1 MSPAC
6 PPSIVL
12 AGADTALAEIRAAL
26 GPVGATGPLELDLAG
41 LAGFDSSALAV
52 LLAVRRE
59 YGLGVALRN
68 VPPNLRTLARLY
80 GVEAV
85 LFDPRSPALHG
96 GSDQPHSSDR
106 PMG

>member
-6 PPSIVL
+6 PPAIDL
-12 AGADTALAEIRAAL
+12 AGACKALAEIRAAL
-26 GPVGATGPLELDLAG
+26 GPVDAAGPLELDLAG

-59 YGLGVALRN
+59 YGPRMALRS

-80 GVEAV
+80 GVESV
-85 LFDPRSPALHG
+85 LFDPRPPALHG
-96 GSDQPHSSDR
+96 GSDQPQSSDR